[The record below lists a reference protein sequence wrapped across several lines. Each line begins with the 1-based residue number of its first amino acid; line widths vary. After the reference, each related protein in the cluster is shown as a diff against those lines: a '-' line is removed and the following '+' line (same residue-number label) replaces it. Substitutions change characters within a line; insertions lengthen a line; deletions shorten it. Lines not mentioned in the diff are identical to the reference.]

1 MLKFCKLLILL
12 LAACMLT
19 VACSKPKST
28 QNNHIAVIGVN
39 QALSVHALYAEYK
52 NTEQI
57 VENLEASKVQQQEL
71 AKKQLLGLN
80 EIVDKGLGNRDK
92 FNQALMLAKVTELE
106 ALAKMELIEV
116 QAAVKK
122 ELKASFDKKE
132 QEIRNSYK
140 VPIFN
145 IRANLSIV
153 RLKAEEREKLLDELA
168 TLELEQA
175 KRLNA
180 LEQEKLAIVK
190 ARTKDQEAAIIKRL
204 SDTATGTYQQMLT
217 GSNEQEAVLDQKMN
231 KLAEELQKT
240 IFNLQQEIDNQKNKQ
255 EMIYQKMYQDLE
267 SATAKIAQEK
277 GYGIVLRDVK
287 LNLQAVDITPEVKAE
302 LVKYNSK

>member
-28 QNNHIAVIGVN
+28 QNNHIAVIDVN
-39 QALSVHALYAEYK
+39 QVLSVHALYAEYQD
-52 NTEQI
+52 TEHI
-57 VENLEASKVQQQEL
+57 VRNLEASKVKQQEL

-92 FNQALMLAKVTELE
+92 FNQALMIAKVTELE

-153 RLKAEEREKLLDELA
+153 RLKTEEREKLLDELA

-217 GSNEQEAVLDQKMN
+217 GSNEQAAVLDQKMN